1 MTIGMKITV
10 GFLLVLLM
18 AAGLGLWGFINESK
32 GTVYLIST
40 VIILAVGAGVLFI
53 VKKDFSKLLKTL
65 RSFNLFTVSGS
76 DISGKLDESDAGEL
90 GEAAKIF
97 NKLASKMN
105 KMVNDISALN
115 DQASSSSDE
124 LCVLSDKTTQSA
136 GNQAEQ
142 IEQIVHSMIHM
153 KVTIG
158 ELTQNAMVASDS
170 ARKATDFATH
180 GKDVVNK
187 TIKSMD
193 GIKYR
198 TEDSERVVHT
208 LREKSSRI
216 GEIIQTIN
224 DIAEQTNLLALNAA
238 IEAARAGE
246 QGRGFAV
253 VADEVRKLAE
263 KTSFATKEISEMILT
278 IQASTVSAVESMNEA
293 SLEVSNGVEFINQ
306 AGASLEEIVQTNEDV
321 TDKITR
327 IAAATEEQSAT
338 TYDILGTMER
348 ISKLSNEVTSNAQK
362 TTSAAEELSETI
374 VKKMQSALSQH
385 KFAGKAIVYDNIET
399 KLNSVPPL
407 IQWSN
412 NFSVGVKKYDDAHK
426 DLIDQMNRLHAG
438 MKLGLGNQVL
448 GNILNDLIN
457 YTLTH
462 FKDEEHEMK
471 RRSYPIKDYD
481 AHVEQ
486 HRILAAQVG
495 EVQRKFRA
503 GQGGLT
509 LDIMSFLKKWL
520 AEHIIDMD
528 KKYMKFF
535 NSKGLY

>member
-18 AAGLGLWGFINESK
+18 AVGLGLWGFINESK
-32 GTVYLIST
+32 GTGYLISA
-40 VIILAVGAGVLFI
+40 VIILLAGGGVLFF
-53 VKKDFSKLLKTL
+53 VKNDFNNLLKTL
-65 RSFNLFTVSGS
+65 RSFELFTVSGS
-76 DISGKLDESDAGEL
+76 DISVKLDESAAGEL

-115 DQASSSSDE
+115 DQAASSSDE

-136 GNQAEQ
+136 GTQAEQ

-170 ARKATDFATH
+170 ARKAADFATH

-193 GIKYR
+193 GIKSR
-198 TEDSERVVHT
+198 TEDSESVVHT

-278 IQASTVSAVESMNEA
+278 IQTSTVSAVESMSEA
-293 SLEVSNGVEFINQ
+293 SLEVSNGVDFINQ

-338 TYDILGTMER
+338 TNDILETMER

-374 VKKMQSALSQH
+374 VKKMQLALNQH
-385 KFAGKAIVYDNIET
+385 SFSGKAIAFENLEA

-407 IQWSN
+407 IQWHNSY
-412 NFSVGVKKYDDAHK
+412 SVGVKKYDNAHK
-426 DLIDQMNRLHAG
+426 DLIDLINKLHAG
-438 MKLGLGNQVL
+438 MKLGLGSQVV
-448 GNILNDLIN
+448 GDILNELVN
-457 YTLTH
+457 YTVTH

-471 RRSYPIKDYD
+471 RLGYPKQEFD
-481 AHVEQ
+481 AHIDQ
-486 HRILAAQVG
+486 HQKFVKQAG
-495 EVQRKFRA
+495 EVQRKFMA

-520 AEHIIDMD
+520 AEHIVNMD